1 MWIENA
7 WYVGC
12 WSREVLEKDI
22 TSRTILN
29 LPIIFY
35 RDLSGNIIA
44 MEDRCCHRHAPLSKG
59 KIEGENIRCM
69 YHGIKFNKFGRC
81 IEIPGSDRIAK
92 NMCVQTFPIVEKNNL
107 VWIWLGDPTLANERD
122 IVSCGFLSDD
132 NWAYRE
138 DYLHYHSEYRLIVDN
153 LLDASHL
160 NYVHANSIGSNPKT
174 QIPTEV
180 EKKDFGLH
188 VEDFWK
194 NDDPAPHHKKVGN
207 FDGKVDRWNIYDW
220 YIKGNLL
227 ILDSGSAPT
236 GGKGH
241 MGDRYDAI
249 EFRHLSALTPETEST
264 THYYF
269 AHARNFALNDP
280 DLASDIAMAV
290 SEAFNEDKEI
300 IEEQQKIIKYD
311 PNRPMLSK
319 SSDGPLNWVRK
330 KINDYISLEINSCGE
345 AVNKFSQV

>member
-107 VWIWLGDPTLANERD
+107 VWIWLGDPTLANECD

-180 EKKDFGLH
+180 DKKDFGLH

-194 NDDPAPHHKKVGN
+194 NDDPAPHHKKAGN
-207 FDGKVDRWNIYDW
+207 FDGKVDRWN
-220 YIKGNLL
+220 LSL
-227 ILDSGSAPT
+227 I
-236 GGKGH
+236 H
-241 MGDRYDAI
+241 I
-249 EFRHLSALTPETEST
+249 
-264 THYYF
+264 
-269 AHARNFALNDP
+269 
-280 DLASDIAMAV
+280 
-290 SEAFNEDKEI
+290 
-300 IEEQQKIIKYD
+300 
-311 PNRPMLSK
+311 
-319 SSDGPLNWVRK
+319 
-330 KINDYISLEINSCGE
+330 
-345 AVNKFSQV
+345 